1 MNHFPK
7 ALLALSLVWI
17 AACGDNSELNLR
29 SMAGGGSQESQDAGK
44 AALVKGGN
52 GAPGGQHFQLNII
65 GVPKNKSASM
75 TSGNR
80 IFLPLEGRA
89 KVLLS
94 EGPFAVIDAN
104 GTDGSAAFQLPAP
117 DADGDGVTTYSV
129 YARPVGKPGGSIKA
143 TTCATNPTTGEEVC
157 SLETMVQT
165 RSKGKSTFSN
175 VSSQLLSI
183 SADIDGDGDLDRVPL
198 FDSRLENFL
207 WNFDNAGLKVLQLRF
222 IEVPSTL

>member
-1 MNHFPK
+1 MSY
-7 ALLALSLVWI
+7 LSRAVLTFSLTFI
-17 AACGDNSELNLR
+17 AACGDDAENLR
-29 SMAGGGSQESQDAGK
+29 NLASGHAQRSADNKEQ

-52 GAPGGQHFQLNII
+52 GAPSGQHFQLNII
-65 GVPKNKSASM
+65 GVPKNKTATM

-94 EGPFAVIDAN
+94 EGPFSVIDAN

-117 DADGDGVTTYSV
+117 DADGDGVTSYSV
-129 YARPVGKPGGSIKA
+129 YARPVGKPGGTIKA
-143 TTCATNPTTGEEVC
+143 NTCATNPATGEEIC

-175 VSSQLLSI
+175 VSSELLSI

-207 WNFDNAGLKVLQLRF
+207 WSFDNAGLKILQLRF
-222 IEVPSTL
+222 IEVPTTF